1 MKNILNF
8 VLSRQIVG
16 RKNKNN
22 WNNKEDYQVIKIK
35 KSVDHVDLKSR
46 SFVGNVPISKLPI
59 IQTLPPLLLERV
71 NKDSNGMMRIITEL
85 EIYISY
91 ADLVHQDRTSE
102 VLSTLKNLSRIL
114 YDATSALHTGNRSP
128 TKTNHVA
135 GYFVQ
140 FGGINYLKEILLRL
154 PILFEE
160 KYNNRM
166 ISIRK

>member
-85 EIYISY
+85 E
-91 ADLVHQDRTSE
+91 
-102 VLSTLKNLSRIL
+102 NLHFLCRFSSSRP
-114 YDATSALHTGNRSP
+114 Y
-128 TKTNHVA
+128 K
-135 GYFVQ
+135 
-140 FGGINYLKEILLRL
+140 
-154 PILFEE
+154 
-160 KYNNRM
+160 
-166 ISIRK
+166 

>member
-102 VLSTLKNLSRIL
+102 VLSTLKNLSRIFQIYPL
-114 YDATSALHTGNRSP
+114 
-128 TKTNHVA
+128 
-135 GYFVQ
+135 
-140 FGGINYLKEILLRL
+140 
-154 PILFEE
+154 
-160 KYNNRM
+160 
-166 ISIRK
+166 